1 MAHKGLSDEWHWEP
15 MLVAERILHKNK
27 IQYIILG
34 SAAIQHRRVREK
46 DCAPPSSP
54 IPWDFENTFEIGI
67 PNENIGKAVELL
79 CKDDLFK
86 KQDDENYDT
95 MYEGTSLHTKLRS
108 TWNTF
113 AAANFILLPT
123 EEYYVAGH
131 PLLPRKKP
139 CTDQFGLPF
148 AGLSGLVLSLLHRK
162 LAHKDHTAG
171 LALDR
176 MNPDHLCPFGQPGIK
191 PPADWDAD
199 LRAKATKW
207 LHEHNMLPD
216 QVKTRPGWG
225 GFGNAVRQPE
235 EKTPATR
242 DPPGPGPPAVDV
254 GQKRKADAEED
265 GDGGLFGQKRAKDAL
280 VGSLWV

>member
-1 MAHKGLSDEWHWEP
+1 MAYKDLSDEWHWEP

-34 SAAIQHRRVREK
+34 SAAIQQHRIREK
-46 DCAPPSSP
+46 DGAPPSSP
-54 IPWDFENTFEIGI
+54 IPWDLVNTFEIGI

-95 MYEGTSLHTKLRS
+95 MYEGTRLHTKLRS

-113 AAANFILLPT
+113 TAVNFILLPT

-139 CTDQFGLPF
+139 CTSQFQLPF

-176 MNPDHLCPFGQPGIK
+176 MNPDHLCPFGLPGIK

-199 LRAKATKW
+199 LCAKATKW
-207 LHEHNMLPD
+207 LHEHKMLPD
-216 QVKTRPGWG
+216 QVKNRPVRGI
-225 GFGNAVRQPE
+225 FGDAVRQPE
-235 EKTPATR
+235 EESPATR
-242 DPPGPGPPAVDV
+242 DLLGPGPPAVDV

-265 GDGGLFGQKRAKDAL
+265 GDGGLFREKRAKNTIRGE
-280 VGSLWV
+280 V